1 VAAGEVKVVG
11 VVMEIM
17 ARIVLEKASVTRVT
31 SSASSAIDMGT
42 TPIGVQMRR
51 RRMRRPTMLKWWRL
65 KHLCC

>member
-11 VVMEIM
+11 VVAEIM
-17 ARIVLEKASVTRVT
+17 ARTALEKASVTRVT

-51 RRMRRPTMLKWWRL
+51 RMRRPTMLKRWRL

>member
-1 VAAGEVKVVG
+1 MAAGEVKVVG
-11 VVMEIM
+11 VVAEIM
-17 ARIVLEKASVTRVT
+17 ARTVLEKASVTRVT

-51 RRMRRPTMLKWWRL
+51 RMRRPTMLKWWRL